1 MKDGKGYLKEYNY
14 YGELEFEGEYF
25 NGKKNGKGKEYYNNK
40 NLKFEGEYSNGKRNG
55 KGKEYNYNGL
65 LIYEGEYSDDINNGK
80 GKEYDYNNGK
90 IIFEGDYLY
99 SRKIKGKDFIEGK
112 LAYEGDY
119 LYDKKYNGKG
129 YDNNGNIIYELI
141 NGNGQVHEYYKFNDS
156 DKIEY
161 IGEYKN
167 GIKNGKGKEYNK
179 NGKLIFEGEYL
190 NGIKWNGK
198 IYDLNSNNIYELKNG
213 TGFVK

>member
-1 MKDGKGYLKEYNY
+1 MIAILKVY
-14 YGELEFEGEYF
+14 YF
-25 NGKKNGKGKEYYNNK
+25 
-40 NLKFEGEYSNGKRNG
+40 
-55 KGKEYNYNGL
+55 
-65 LIYEGEYSDDINNGK
+65 
-80 GKEYDYNNGK
+80 
-90 IIFEGDYLY
+90 LY

-112 LAYEGDY
+112 LEFEGDY

-129 YDNNGNIIYELI
+129 YDNNGNILYELI
-141 NGNGQVHEYYKFNDS
+141 NGNGQVHEYYKYNDS

-167 GIKNGKGKEYNK
+167 GKKNGKGKEYNK

-190 NGIKWNGK
+190 NEIKWNGK

-213 TGFVK
+213 TGFVKEFDYDGNLIFEGEYKNEKRNGKGKEYLGNSTLIFEGEYRNGIKNGKGKEYWGGDIVFEGNYIDGKKQLY